1 MRAMGL
7 RTERAE
13 RLDLAPAVRLARLA
27 HLMRPRRRAA
37 IWAEAQ
43 PRRRDAM
50 LGAAL
55 VATRLRRFSLG
66 NCHRRSASI
75 AAGRI
80 RVGRATRRARPR
92 AGRTSLRRARVA
104 RRSGPCRQPG
114 RAPRRP
120 PRETTSPAR
129 PPAPPP
135 RPRPQDPG

>member
-7 RTERAE
+7 RTERAG
-13 RLDLAPAVRLARLA
+13 RLDLAAAVRLARLA

-66 NCHRRSASI
+66 NCHRRSGSI
-75 AAGRI
+75 APGCFPVGLANRLSRRTAGR
-80 RVGRATRRARPR
+80 AC
-92 AGRTSLRRARVA
+92 
-104 RRSGPCRQPG
+104 RS
-114 RAPRRP
+114 
-120 PRETTSPAR
+120 
-129 PPAPPP
+129 
-135 RPRPQDPG
+135 